1 MEVSCFIPGEE
12 NIFTVDIDDIDMTR
26 KAYRLKELIK
36 EKKPITF
43 SDVEADALNLYQV
56 TIEENLE
63 KKPRMEELKRLYKE
77 EKESKV
83 LDEGKPLRKYFV
95 ESLPPPG
102 MEYYIM
108 VEIPKGE
115 SICQLVMSLRS
126 CYYHGSY
133 PLRDGLGRSHRS
145 HR

>member
-1 MEVSCFIPGEE
+1 MANMETYKISCFIPRNK
-12 NIFTVDIDDIDMTR
+12 NIFTVDVEKTQDVHC
-26 KAYRLKELIK
+26 LKKLIRA
-36 EKKPITF
+36 EKLQTF
-43 SDVEADALNLYQV
+43 TNVEVDALNLYQV

-63 KKPRMEELKRLYKE
+63 KKPRMEELERLYK

-95 ESLPPPG
+95 ESLPPLG

-115 SICQLVMSLRS
+115 SICQLTL
-126 CYYHGSY
+126 
-133 PLRDGLGRSHRS
+133 PLWPR
-145 HR
+145 

>member
-1 MEVSCFIPGEE
+1 MEISCFIPGEK
-12 NIFTVDIDDIDMTR
+12 NTFTIDIDDIDMTR

-63 KKPRMEELKRLYKE
+63 KKPRMEELERLYKE

-126 CYYHGSY
+126 CYYHSSY
-133 PLRDGLGRSHRS
+133 PLQNGRRRSHRS

>member
-1 MEVSCFIPGEE
+1 MEISCFIPREK
-12 NIFTVDIDDIDMTR
+12 NTFTIDIDDINLTQE
-26 KAYRLKELIK
+26 AYCLKELIK

-63 KKPRMEELKRLYKE
+63 KKPRMEELERLYKE

-115 SICQLVMSLRS
+115 SICQLTS
-126 CYYHGSY
+126 
-133 PLRDGLGRSHRS
+133 PLWPR
-145 HR
+145 

>member
-1 MEVSCFIPGEE
+1 MEISCFIPGEK
-12 NIFTVDIDDIDMTR
+12 NTFTIDIDDIDMTR

-63 KKPRMEELKRLYKE
+63 KKPRMEELERLYKE

-115 SICQLVMSLRS
+115 SICQLTS
-126 CYYHGSY
+126 
-133 PLRDGLGRSHRS
+133 PLWPR
-145 HR
+145 

>member
-1 MEVSCFIPGEE
+1 
-12 NIFTVDIDDIDMTR
+12 
-26 KAYRLKELIK
+26 
-36 EKKPITF
+36 
-43 SDVEADALNLYQV
+43 
-56 TIEENLE
+56 
-63 KKPRMEELKRLYKE
+63 MEELERLYKE
-77 EKESKV
+77 KEKE

-126 CYYHGSY
+126 CYYHSSY
-133 PLRDGLGRSHRS
+133 PLQNGRRRSHRS
-145 HR
+145 RR